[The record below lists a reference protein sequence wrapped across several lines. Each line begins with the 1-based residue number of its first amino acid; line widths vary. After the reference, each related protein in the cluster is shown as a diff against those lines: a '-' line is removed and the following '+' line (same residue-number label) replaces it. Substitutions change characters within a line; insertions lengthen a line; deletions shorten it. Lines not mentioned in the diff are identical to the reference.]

1 MSEFANFS
9 PDGYAAMINALLKK
23 GYEYRF
29 FANADAVTRHLILR
43 HDIDF
48 SLSAARTMADVE
60 AKLGVRS
67 SYFVLLRTEFYN
79 PLSADGL
86 ATLAHIASLG
96 HEVGLHFDAD
106 LYSGDEASI
115 EAAATH
121 ECGLLE
127 TALGRPVTVM
137 SFHRPA
143 SHLIGT
149 RDRVA
154 GRLNAYSLRF
164 VKEIGYC
171 SDSRGAWYY
180 GEPAQHPAVQAGRAL
195 QVLTHP
201 FWWQAPAMAPLDR
214 LKQFL
219 AARADLLDTELKRN
233 CSIYR

>member
-9 PDGYAAMINALLKK
+9 PDGYAAMINDLRDR
-23 GYEYRF
+23 GYECRPF
-29 FANADAVTRHLILR
+29 ADADPAARHLILR

-96 HEVGLHFDAD
+96 HELGLHFDAD
-106 LYSGDEASI
+106 LYSGDDASI
-115 EAAATH
+115 EAAATR
-121 ECGLLE
+121 ECSLLE
-127 TALGRPVTVM
+127 TALERPVTVM

-143 SHLIGT
+143 SQLIGT
-149 RDRVA
+149 RNRIA
-154 GRLNAYSLRF
+154 GRLNAYGVRF
-164 VKEIGYC
+164 IKDMGYC

-180 GEPAQHPAVQAGRAL
+180 GEPAQHPAVRAGRAL

-219 AARADLLDTELKRN
+219 AERTDLLDSELERN